1 MKPKEKPIESHRE
14 KHREAISLNAVSVGE
29 YVTVVSVS
37 RKCPRLFRRLTQ
49 FGLVP
54 GTRLKVVRVA
64 PLGCPV
70 QIELRGYCLAI
81 RVKDAAAI
89 MVSY

>member
-1 MKPKEKPIESHRE
+1 MEKKE
-14 KHREAISLNAVSVGE
+14 AVSLDAVKVGE

-37 RKCPRLFRRLTQ
+37 RKCPRLYRRLTQ
-49 FGLVP
+49 FGIVP

-70 QIELRGYCLAI
+70 QIELRGFCMAI
-81 RVKDAAAI
+81 RIADAAAI
-89 MVSY
+89 KVGYE